1 MGKCY
6 SANDEDFIYQDVG
19 ELFDALDSDGGLV
32 VGRVYYEADFR
43 NLLPSDLI
51 NKHRIGS
58 ILEQFDDDLYEEIGE
73 ISDNDFYNVTDD
85 AKEELRQLLN
95 TWIEKHVNVSK
106 YWKIV
111 GKSRERVVTAEDLE
125 TMP

>member
-19 ELFDALDSDGGLV
+19 ELFDALDSDGRLV
-32 VGRVYYEADFR
+32 VGQVYYEADFR

-58 ILEQFDDDLYEEIGE
+58 ILEQFDDDLYEKIGE

-111 GKSRERVVTAEDLE
+111 GKSRECVVTAEDLE

>member
-19 ELFDALDSDGGLV
+19 ELFDALDSDGRLV
-32 VGRVYYEADFR
+32 VGQVYYEADFR
-43 NLLPSDLI
+43 NLLLSDLI

-58 ILEQFDDDLYEEIGE
+58 ILEQFDDDLYEKIGE

-111 GKSRERVVTAEDLE
+111 GKSRECVVTAEDLE